1 MSGDVILLLELGL
14 ALLLAKIFG
23 EIFER
28 LGQPSIV
35 GEILVGVVLGHEI
48 LGPHLGIDLSGHVFE
63 AFATIG
69 IMLLLFLSGLE
80 VELKKLKESGKLS
93 VFVAMGGVIL
103 PFSCGY
109 LIGMWQFNDSNVA
122 MLLGAVLTATS
133 VGVTAITSIP
143 PEVRVRVVTLVVW
156 FFVCLILI
164 SFSPTSL
171 VKERSW
177 EQGQS

>member
-69 IMLLLFLSGLE
+69 IMLLR
-80 VELKKLKESGKLS
+80 
-93 VFVAMGGVIL
+93 M
-103 PFSCGY
+103 
-109 LIGMWQFNDSNVA
+109 
-122 MLLGAVLTATS
+122 
-133 VGVTAITSIP
+133 
-143 PEVRVRVVTLVVW
+143 
-156 FFVCLILI
+156 
-164 SFSPTSL
+164 
-171 VKERSW
+171 
-177 EQGQS
+177 